1 MQGLMLK
8 LLNVDAEGERALRVV
23 SYFDQ
28 LMLHHP
34 DLESV
39 VRSTA
44 ILADCTAGI
53 RLPGNGGTHR
63 INSDG
68 VSLPAAAAFSAS
80 SSVTVPIDEDNAGAG
95 FAWLE
100 RDGSDGDL
108 DEFIL
113 ERMALIAAS
122 VIQRSAGGRDIDF
135 ASGFSDPALVQL
147 LVNDRASEAER
158 SRAARLMG
166 LDHSSPI
173 QIVAWAPEPGTSS
186 DLEAS
191 VGTLRELWKRQIHL
205 AQLSTDLA
213 IAIVVTREKV
223 DWSEVLIGGRASSG
237 TIVEAVNAPKSWRQ
251 AREGLRFAG
260 IGTAWPRLLDSDVVG
275 SLRLLSILDAAEVNA
290 DKDVERIQALWDSPG
305 GTESIQILDYF
316 LHAESVRSAA
326 REAKFHH
333 SSIQNRLGRIETA
346 IAISLKTGDGRQR
359 AAHALLL
366 WQLFR
371 ER

>member
-28 LMLHHP
+28 LTLHHP

-39 VRSTA
+39 VRATA
-44 ILADCTAGI
+44 ILADTTAGV
-53 RLPGNGGTHR
+53 RLPDSGLVYR
-63 INSDG
+63 INADG
-68 VSLPAAAAFSAS
+68 VSLPATAVFSPS
-80 SSVTVPIDEDNAGAG
+80 SSVAVPVNENSGTEGI
-95 FAWLE
+95 AWLE
-100 RDGSDGDL
+100 RDGTGGDL

-122 VIQRSAGGRDIDF
+122 VIQRTSFNRDIDY
-135 ASGFSDPALVQL
+135 ASGFSDPALAQL

-166 LDHSSPI
+166 LDHASPVQVI
-173 QIVAWAPEPGTSS
+173 AWAPGPSTNS
-186 DLEAS
+186 DMEAS
-191 VGTLRELWKRQIHL
+191 VDALRELWKRQVHL
-205 AQLSTDLA
+205 AQISADLA
-213 IAIVVTREKV
+213 IAIVVTREGV
-223 DWSEVLIGGRASSG
+223 NWAGDELRGRACSG
-237 TIVEAVNAPKSWRQ
+237 SIVEAVSAPQSWRQ

-260 IGTAWPRLLDSDVVG
+260 IGTAWPRLLDAGAIG
-275 SLRLLSILDAAEVNA
+275 SLRLLSLLDAPTVNS
-290 DKDVERIQALWDSPG
+290 DKDVERIQSLWESSG
-305 GTESIQILDYF
+305 GDESIQILDYF
-316 LHAESVRSAA
+316 LHADSVRSAA

-333 SSIQNRLGRIETA
+333 SSVQNRLARIENA
-346 IAISLKTGDGRQR
+346 LSINLRTGDGRQR